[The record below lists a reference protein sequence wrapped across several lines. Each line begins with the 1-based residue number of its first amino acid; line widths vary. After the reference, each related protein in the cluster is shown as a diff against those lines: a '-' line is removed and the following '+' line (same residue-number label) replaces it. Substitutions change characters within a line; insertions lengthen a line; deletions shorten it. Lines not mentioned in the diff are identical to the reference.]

1 MPALVQ
7 SSVCLL
13 LPIPSR
19 AGNAGD
25 FPIPSSIPKPH
36 FRLELIPN
44 GGNIHA
50 ATDPTVFPMDR
61 SGFSYMPLSDLSMPT
76 YWGSKLV
83 LNEY

>member
-50 ATDPTVFPMDR
+50 APDPTVFPMDR
-61 SGFSYMPLSDLSMPT
+61 SGFSCMPLSDLSMPT